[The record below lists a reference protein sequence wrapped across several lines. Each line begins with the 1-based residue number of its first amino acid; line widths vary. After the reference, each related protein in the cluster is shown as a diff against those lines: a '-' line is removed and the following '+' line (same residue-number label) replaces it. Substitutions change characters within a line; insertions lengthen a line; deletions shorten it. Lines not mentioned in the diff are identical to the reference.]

1 MAGGDGVLRR
11 EEAEHDP
18 GLPGGREEAG
28 PERPHSQLCRGQLQ
42 CHRWGIHKETVSQ
55 VGYT

>member
-42 CHRWGIHKETVSQ
+42 CHRWGIHNETVSQ
-55 VGYT
+55 